1 VPLLGGVIGYA
12 TNRLAVKMIFRP
24 IRPIRIGGRRF
35 GFRVQG
41 LIGRRQADLAASI
54 GRVVGSHLVRHED
67 VVQVLAGL
75 DLEAFAGRMIE
86 RGVGPKVE
94 ELRRLPLVGS
104 FLTDARV
111 GDLQAA
117 LVRGVVEQRG
127 SLVLEVEKALE
138 EGLDVQAIVE
148 RKVAAFPVE
157 RLEALVLEVAA
168 RELRWIEVLGGVLGL
183 LIGLLQVAVLALV

>member
-1 VPLLGGVIGYA
+1 
-12 TNRLAVKMIFRP
+12 
-24 IRPIRIGGRRF
+24 
-35 GFRVQG
+35 
-41 LIGRRQADLAASI
+41 
-54 GRVVGSHLVRHED
+54 
-67 VVQVLAGL
+67 
-75 DLEAFAGRMIE
+75 
-86 RGVGPKVE
+86 
-94 ELRRLPLVGS
+94 
-104 FLTDARV
+104 
-111 GDLQAA
+111 
-117 LVRGVVEQRG
+117 VVEQRG